1 MQASLFA
8 PPSRRKRPAAWL
20 ACAAQV
26 GRWAESDLTPT
37 GQGSGGGGGRRI
49 ARGCLR
55 PGRSGRSHPG
65 VSRCPL
71 LRKTPPKISRRS
83 RRDRPELRLGPL
95 ALSISDHLAVIVLSV
110 SGNGSRS
117 DRAAR
122 DNKARSRD
130 REACPV
136 ESPGAT
142 GEIEARGG
150 SVCGVGARA
159 ATGVGD
165 SLPFRSEAGARR
177 RRQTGGAPGQT

>member
-1 MQASLFA
+1 
-8 PPSRRKRPAAWL
+8 
-20 ACAAQV
+20 
-26 GRWAESDLTPT
+26 
-37 GQGSGGGGGRRI
+37 
-49 ARGCLR
+49 
-55 PGRSGRSHPG
+55 
-65 VSRCPL
+65 
-71 LRKTPPKISRRS
+71 
-83 RRDRPELRLGPL
+83 L

-159 ATGVGD
+159 ATGDGD

-177 RRQTGGAPGQT
+177 RRRRLTGGTPGQTQTRQRNVHDHDDADDVEGLYSVIGGDALLQSLSLRSKSETTPNLLRRSFTEPWRLQLQQCTVHTKVSLHSLTTSRSDDSEHY